1 MEKKIDSTVVKTVKE
16 NKVMKNIIEWIHKQL
31 LFVITVTFIF
41 GACAGLYGGKM
52 IYENKLS
59 EAVKIGGAVLE
70 NKVYDV
76 KIRP

>member
-1 MEKKIDSTVVKTVKE
+1 MEAKTTSMAVNAVKE
-16 NKVMKNIIEWIHKQL
+16 NKTMKKIIEWIHKQL
-31 LFVITVTFIF
+31 LFVITITFIL
-41 GACAGLYGGKM
+41 GACAGLYGGKVL
-52 IYENKLS
+52 YENKLG

>member
-1 MEKKIDSTVVKTVKE
+1 MEKKIDSTVVKMVKE
-16 NKVMKNIIEWIHKQL
+16 NRVMRNIIDWIHKQL
-31 LFVITVTFIF
+31 LFVITITFIF

-52 IYENKLS
+52 IYENKLG

-76 KIRP
+76 KMRP